1 MEMIDSNVWDMLEEF
16 QNNDFENV
24 KEEIQ
29 TSTKTNVCIECG
41 KDNLFNSGENI
52 ICLNCGVHNGMII
65 DHSQEWRNYNNGDG
79 GDVDQSRCGMP
90 INPLLPNCSLTTVIL
105 GKGNESFRKLNS
117 WNGMTYRERS
127 LINVLNQISKKA
139 KIGNIPNCIVDK
151 TIAMYRILSEDHIK
165 RGESRESLIAACLL
179 YALKDK
185 NIPRSSNEISNLF
198 GIKNKKLSKGCNE
211 FAKIMYSKNSDYIR
225 NIKPIEPKDL
235 INRYC
240 DILGIEDIYKQY
252 AINVSEIT
260 DYLGICSEN
269 NPKSIAV
276 GSIYLIVQA
285 YDLEHTK
292 KEIAQKC
299 ITSEVTITKIFNNM
313 VKYQN
318 YLLPDDEDDDS
329 DSDKDDDSDSDK
341 DDDSDGDGVNEEDSD
356 NE

>member
-1 MEMIDSNVWDMLEEF
+1 
-16 QNNDFENV
+16 
-24 KEEIQ
+24 
-29 TSTKTNVCIECG
+29 
-41 KDNLFNSGENI
+41 
-52 ICLNCGVHNGMII
+52 
-65 DHSQEWRNYNNGDG
+65 
-79 GDVDQSRCGMP
+79 
-90 INPLLPNCSLTTVIL
+90 
-105 GKGNESFRKLNS
+105 
-117 WNGMTYRERS
+117 
-127 LINVLNQISKKA
+127 
-139 KIGNIPNCIVDK
+139 
-151 TIAMYRILSEDHIK
+151 
-165 RGESRESLIAACLL
+165 
-179 YALKDK
+179 
-185 NIPRSSNEISNLF
+185 
-198 GIKNKKLSKGCNE
+198 
-211 FAKIMYSKNSDYIR
+211 MYSKNSDYIR

-318 YLLPDDEDDDS
+318 YLLPDDEDDDNDNNDDSDNDDDS
-329 DSDKDDDSDSDK
+329 DSNKDDDSDSDG
-341 DDDSDGDGVNEEDSD
+341 DDVNEEDSD